1 MGSFSNSL
9 NEFKDQILKGD
20 IVVTYRGLMEYFG
33 YLKSHFRNNHPGYDV
48 NGNTY
53 FGYLDMTYF
62 PIFTERLKERG
73 LKIALVF
80 VYETFRFEVW

>member
-33 YLKSHFRNNHPGYDV
+33 YL
-48 NGNTY
+48 
-53 FGYLDMTYF
+53 
-62 PIFTERLKERG
+62 
-73 LKIALVF
+73 
-80 VYETFRFEVW
+80 